1 MKQLMSAKETSAQ
14 GSASADKTH
23 PLLAFTGLI
32 PLILSLPLYILS
44 LWTPAIIVGI
54 LLTLGVIVYH
64 LRIGQGITSLDLLT
78 LLFGIVNAVV
88 YFGFK
93 SGILNEHI
101 SVVIYSIL
109 LAQVVA
115 SLLHGD
121 PWTLQYAKRSNPR
134 ELWDTPAFVEGNRFV
149 TVVWGVVFLLCDLA
163 ALFGGGA
170 WRYYIPIALLVV
182 VAVVTQRLAVW
193 YARARGLPGAERFKR

>member
-1 MKQLMSAKETSAQ
+1 MGAQETSAQ
-14 GSASADKTH
+14 GSASAGK
-23 PLLAFTGLI
+23 PNQLRAFTGLI

-54 LLTLGVIVYH
+54 LITLAVIVYH
-64 LRIGQGITSLDLLT
+64 LRIGQGITSLDQLT

-93 SGILNEHI
+93 SLILNEHI
-101 SVVIYSIL
+101 AAVIYSIL
-109 LAQVVA
+109 LAQVAA

-134 ELWDTPAFVEGNRFV
+134 EVWDTPAFVEGNRFV
-149 TVVWGVVFLLCDLA
+149 TVVWGVAFLLCDLA

-170 WRYYIPIALLVV
+170 ALRYYIPIALLVV
-182 VAVVTQRLAVW
+182 VAVVTPRLAVW
-193 YARARGLPGAERFKR
+193 YARARSLPGAERLKR